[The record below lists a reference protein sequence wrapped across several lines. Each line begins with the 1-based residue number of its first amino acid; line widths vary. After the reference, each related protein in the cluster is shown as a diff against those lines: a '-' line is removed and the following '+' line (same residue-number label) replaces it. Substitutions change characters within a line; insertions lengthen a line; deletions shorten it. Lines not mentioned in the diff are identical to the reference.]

1 MRRRNPISFERLLA
15 GRIMA
20 AWFVVS
26 ILSIAVRIGNRMMQN
41 QRPNARLLM
50 WTEFRWL
57 MMIVF
62 AGILTVVAWRAAN
75 GKFRFVRVGLTAA
88 ALFVLFEF
96 PVEGVYR
103 LAIEL
108 LPRGRTQVSTL
119 VVANVANDLIHF
131 AIVTL
136 ATVAATWTVRAYRAS
151 LAAEHEAAIL
161 EAQVAD
167 ARVRLLR
174 TQVKPALVRQSL
186 EHIEALLVDDP
197 RRAEAAVYGL
207 SDFLRL
213 ALQRAREMEWDDAKE
228 ARYLDLQEQVR
239 AECSGAAEVSA

>member
-1 MRRRNPISFERLLA
+1 
-15 GRIMA
+15 MA
-20 AWFVVS
+20 AWFLVS
-26 ILSIAVRIGNRMMQN
+26 ILAIAVRIGNRIVQN
-41 QRPNARLLM
+41 QWPNARVLM
-50 WTEFRWL
+50 WTEFRWM

-75 GKFRFVRVGLTAA
+75 GKFRFVRVGLIAA
-88 ALFVLFEF
+88 VLFVLFEI
-96 PVEGVYR
+96 PVEGVYW

-108 LPRGRTQVSTL
+108 IPRGRTPLSTL

-151 LAAEHEAAIL
+151 LSAEHEAAIL

-186 EHIEALLVDDP
+186 EHIETLLISDP
-197 RRAEAAVYGL
+197 HRAETAVYSL

-213 ALQRAREMEWDDAKE
+213 ALQRAREMDWDDAKE
-228 ARYLDLQEQVR
+228 SRYLELQEQVR
-239 AECSGAAEVSA
+239 SECSGVAEVSA